1 MVNNAF
7 CTCTEKHISVY
18 FLQIYIQIYT
28 LYRES
33 MVSVLTINELLKLE
47 IKIK

>member
-7 CTCTEKHISVY
+7 CTCTENIFQCTFYKV
-18 FLQIYIQIYT
+18 
-28 LYRES
+28 ES